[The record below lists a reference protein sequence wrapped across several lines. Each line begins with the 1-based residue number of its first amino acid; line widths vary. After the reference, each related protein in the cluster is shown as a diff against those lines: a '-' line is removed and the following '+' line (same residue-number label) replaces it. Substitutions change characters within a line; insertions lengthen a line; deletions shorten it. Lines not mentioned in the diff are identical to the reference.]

1 MKIAG
6 TVDRFT
12 VCIRVYIYLV
22 RLISAWIYALTTLA
36 LIMITH
42 AIVTSNMEFLDKV
55 NMVMDP
61 AIPITWLCAF
71 LVLLFGCC
79 CFFYGIIARRTPNL
93 TSGDRILL
101 WISLD
106 VFVNGMGTNWI
117 ANWLDVP
124 GGWPIRIILLV
135 FWCTH
140 TITTAISLVVIGRRV
155 YIRCVRYSRR
165 SRGAE
170 EEHISLLTMPT
181 IPERSGSKSITKA
194 KRQPKLGTRVDA
206 NRTTYAKRGSGFT

>member
-36 LIMITH
+36 LIVITH
-42 AIVTSNMEFLDKV
+42 VIVTSDEEFMNKV
-55 NMVMDP
+55 NKVMDP

-71 LVLLFGCC
+71 LVILFGFG
-79 CFFYGIIARRTPNL
+79 CFFYGIITRRTPHL

-101 WISLD
+101 WISFD

-117 ANWLDVP
+117 VNWLDVP
-124 GGWPIRIILLV
+124 GGWPLRMTLLV
-135 FWCTH
+135 SWCFH
-140 TITTAISLVVIGRRV
+140 TITTAISLVVIGRRI
-155 YIRCVRYSRR
+155 YTHCVRYGKCSHD
-165 SRGAE
+165 AE
-170 EEHISLLTMPT
+170 EEQISLLTMPT
-181 IPERSGSKSITKA
+181 IPIISNMTEK
-194 KRQPKLGTRVDA
+194 QKLMIHYQRNQATA
-206 NRTTYAKRGSGFT
+206 